1 MTPSGTIA
9 DMDQGNVAE
18 LEPRTAASLA
28 EEYGLH
34 RVGQRPRLGSYVRSI
49 WSRRQFIGTM
59 AWSKAYSQNRNTF
72 LGQAWLIINPLMW
85 ATVYYLVFGLG
96 LRTGDGVGNFVAF
109 LVIGIFMFRHMSSC
123 VTGGSK
129 SITGN
134 VSLIRSLHFPRA
146 ILPISTVLTE
156 LILLVPALILLF
168 IIVGLSALWVE
179 SESPSVTWLLVP
191 AGVALMAMFTTGA
204 ALIIARLVVESRDI
218 GNLVP
223 FVMRAAFYT
232 SGIFFSIEEHFHGT
246 IGTIMSLQPFAV
258 YLEVFRSAL
267 LQEMPVEGTTW
278 LFAAGWGIAFLVGG
292 FIYFW
297 LGEER
302 YGRD

>member
-1 MTPSGTIA
+1 MA

-18 LEPRTAASLA
+18 LEMPSSEALA
-28 EEYGLH
+28 TKFGLH
-34 RVGQRPRLGSYVRSI
+34 RVGQRPKLRSYLRAI
-49 WSRRQFIGTM
+49 WARRQFIGTL
-59 AWSKAYSQNRNTF
+59 AWSKAYAQNRNTF
-72 LGQAWLIINPLMW
+72 LGQSWLIINPLMW

-96 LRTGDGVGNFVAF
+96 LKTGRGVGNFVAF
-109 LVIGIFMFRHMSSC
+109 LVIGIFMFRHMQAC

-134 VSLIRSLHFPRA
+134 LSLIRSLSFPRA
-146 ILPISTVLTE
+146 VLPITTVVTE
-156 LILLVPALILLF
+156 LILLVPAIVLLIG
-168 IIVGLSALWVE
+168 IVGLSGLWVE
-179 SESPSVTWLLVP
+179 GESPSVTWLLVP
-191 AGVALMAMFTTGA
+191 GGVALMSMFTTGA
-204 ALIIARLVVESRDI
+204 ALIMARLVVESRDI

-223 FVMRAAFYT
+223 FLMRGAFYT
-232 SGIFFSIEEHFHGT
+232 SGIFFSIKENFEGMV
-246 IGTIMSLQPFAV
+246 GTIMSSQPFAV

-267 LQEMPVEGTTW
+267 LRESPVEGLTW
-278 LFAAGWGIAFLVGG
+278 LLAAGWGIVFLVGG